1 VINLSAP
8 EEDDIEEELRREFI
22 NVADGEK
29 IVKNDHFVADG
40 KSRRFAF
47 FWVEF

>member
-1 VINLSAP
+1 VINLSASGK
-8 EEDDIEEELRREFI
+8 DDIEEKLVSEFI

-40 KSRRFAF
+40 KSRRFVIF
-47 FWVEF
+47 